1 MKLSERLEIEK
12 NKVAPSFTPL
22 VQGIGG
28 VQKEVFLINEKW
40 PDADHANIDD
50 IDPEELCLEMTARL
64 GRGDGFSGS
73 HWDGVAWSKACQ
85 TVRALWETD
94 LWDNTGFTE
103 LRDFFSKLVKVDP
116 RPYLVQVFYNLYF
129 ETFQSGSVRTTLIKE
144 ILQVTYKRLRTD
156 ISELV
161 EEFDLLEPTQAPSS
175 ISYLMTDFDNPY
187 DGLQEMGIAA
197 PHSEGLMEECHLEF
211 LKRLEKPLADGDS
224 SSILRLFKWLKPKQ
238 SIPPFELGATSAI
251 EALLLPWKDRD
262 PSQDTKKLIVDN
274 LIAMFGDPRLNRS
287 GPWMVM
293 SDAVEQ
299 VIMRWLTEAN
309 LIAFLDIVGR
319 VIKKEEPQN
328 YHMWPDRR
336 KFWESMWKKKRI
348 QAAWVALSDAGRA
361 EAKRIAMETGSKG
374 LLGFANVNGDLH
386 KCFLFLKCGNK
397 IIAEGSHN
405 FKVHVFDEKQDTC
418 PKLFQSSYTIN
429 RIRHGNAQFG
439 SFTHDAYRHW
449 EQKVLQ
455 ALM

>member
-12 NKVAPSFTPL
+12 NKVAPTFAPL

-94 LWDNTGFTE
+94 LWDNAGFTE

-187 DGLQEMGIAA
+187 YGLQEMGIAA

-211 LKRLEKPLADGDS
+211 LKRLEKELIAGDQS
-224 SSILRLFKWLKPKQ
+224 TILKLFNWLKPNRAV
-238 SIPPFELGATSAI
+238 PAFELGASSAI
-251 EALLLPWKDRD
+251 EALLLPWEKRE
-262 PSQDTKKLIVDN
+262 PPKETKKLIIDK
-274 LIAMFGDPRLNRS
+274 LITMYGDPRLNRS

-293 SDAVEQ
+293 SKEVEQ
-299 VIMRWLTEAN
+299 VIMRWLTEAD
-309 LIAFLDIVGR
+309 LIAFLDIVER
-319 VIKKEEPQN
+319 VIRYESDR
-328 YHMWPDRR
+328 HMWPARR
-336 KFWESMWKKKRI
+336 KFWEEMWKQGHI
-348 QAAWVALSDAGRA
+348 QAAWVALSDAGKR
-361 EAKRIAMETGSKG
+361 EAKRIATETDSKG
-374 LLGFANVNGDLH
+374 LLAFGDVLGDTH
-386 KCFLFLKCGNK
+386 RCFLFLKCGNK
-397 IIAEGSHN
+397 VVVEGSHS
-405 FKVHVFDEKQDTC
+405 FKVHIYDEKQETC
-418 PKLFQSSYTIN
+418 PQLYQERYDVN
-429 RIRHGNAQFG
+429 RLRRGYAKFG
-439 SFTHDAYRHW
+439 SFTHYASGIW
-449 EQKVLQ
+449 MNEVKN
-455 ALM
+455 ALLK